1 MSLVT
6 YAPEFA
12 FLGFYIT
19 RPDLRGHGIGHAL
32 WQHVL
37 ATSRAQTIGLDG
49 VPDQQDNYRKSGF
62 VLAHRNIRF
71 GGVLP
76 EDGVRDTGIVPIEP
90 SDTDALSDY
99 DRTCFP
105 APRRRF
111 LESWLSTDGHVGL
124 MVREGSNI
132 NGYGVIRPCLDGHKI
147 GPLFAETTDIAE
159 SLLRALAR
167 HAAGG
172 MIFNDPPEPNTD
184 AVELCG
190 RLGLKPVFETARM
203 YRGTAPELPLFRT
216 FGISTFELG

>member
-1 MSLVT
+1 MGRPGGLEPGPPGRSLFPGCLRTGSGSPFDNDVAACIP

-76 EDGVRDTGIVPIEP
+76 TGCGIQGSFPSNRPIRTRSRITTGHAFRPRGDG
-90 SDTDALSDY
+90 
-99 DRTCFP
+99 
-105 APRRRF
+105 
-111 LESWLSTDGHVGL
+111 SW
-124 MVREGSNI
+124 
-132 NGYGVIRPCLDGHKI
+132 
-147 GPLFAETTDIAE
+147 
-159 SLLRALAR
+159 RA
-167 HAAGG
+167 G
-172 MIFNDPPEPNTD
+172 
-184 AVELCG
+184 
-190 RLGLKPVFETARM
+190 
-203 YRGTAPELPLFRT
+203 
-216 FGISTFELG
+216 